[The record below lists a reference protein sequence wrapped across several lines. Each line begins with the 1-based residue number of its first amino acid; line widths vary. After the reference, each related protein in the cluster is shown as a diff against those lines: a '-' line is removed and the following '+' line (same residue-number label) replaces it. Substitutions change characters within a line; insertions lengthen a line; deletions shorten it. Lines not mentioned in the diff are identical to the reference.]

1 MIPLIIDSTV
11 STPKIIFDLKN
22 NIFEM
27 SGCSRPE
34 DVRDFYNPVLKW
46 ITDLNSGITEGVKKK
61 FAQDPLVFL
70 FRFDYFNSSSAK
82 FILDILMIL
91 NEIHKK
97 DLNMIVKWQY
107 AESDE
112 DMREVGEEL
121 EDVIDFMF
129 TFEEI

>member
-1 MIPLIIDSTV
+1 M
-11 STPKIIFDLKN
+11 
-22 NIFEM
+22 
-27 SGCSRPE
+27 
-34 DVRDFYNPVLKW
+34 LKW